1 VANSDKFR
9 VFYHDDPVSER
20 TSGPGN
26 KLSGFLAVLFLTA
39 AGFYLQSTFAAN
51 ITINSAVPLEFGQG
65 ISQTVSCSGNT
76 ALTITPYSSFVNE
89 TNGGGTHSLSS
100 VKVSGIPT
108 DCRGADFTLRA
119 YGNSD
124 STPLS
129 LFNTNSKTVTVQTF
143 DTPGTSND
151 SGTAWAGAAGMSV
164 SASDTGDAFT
174 VTFTT
179 PVASTYNVAK
189 ITLESSNADYSVGS
203 PGGGGGTIFY
213 VSTTGFNCGPLFTAR
228 CKYLE
233 AAPNT
238 WSGGVADIQK
248 KWAITIN
255 QTASDI
261 STIANDGSALPNN
274 SSAGIGLGYFNSI
287 AIVDQGN
294 DNTTAAGAAR
304 EYAGGSKGDWYL
316 PTSAELNQMCK
327 WARGVAWTSD
337 ATICDGG
344 ILNSGPGAAGF
355 VSSYYWSSSEKDGS
369 NARNHL
375 LSGAQGTGGGK
386 NNNNYVRAIRAF

>member
-1 VANSDKFR
+1 MANSDNYR
-9 VFYHDDPVSER
+9 VFYHDDPVNER
-20 TSGPGN
+20 SSGPGN
-26 KLSGFLAVLFLTA
+26 KLSGFLAVLLLAA

-164 SASDTGDAFT
+164 SASNTGDEFT
-174 VTFTT
+174 VTFTS

-189 ITLESSNADYSVGS
+189 ITLESSKADYSVGS

-213 VSTTGFNCGPLFTAR
+213 ISTTGFNCGPLFTAR

-248 KWAITIN
+248 KWAITTY
-255 QTASDI
+255 QLTSDI
-261 STIANDGSALPNN
+261 STIANDEGALPNN
-274 SSAGIGLGYFNSI
+274 TSAAIGLGYFNSI

-304 EYAGGSKGDWYL
+304 GYTGGSKSDWYL

-327 WARGVAWTSD
+327 WAKGVAWTSD

-344 ILNSGPGAAGF
+344 TLNSGPGAAGF
-355 VSSYYWSSSEKDGS
+355 QSSYYWSSSEKDGS

-375 LSGAQGTGGGK
+375 ISGAQGTGGGK